1 MSFQKT
7 FDQLLN
13 EILTDY
19 RNQFPGA
26 DTSQGSLIFLKSA
39 CTASA
44 LWGIYNYQE
53 WIARQIFPDTAD
65 PENMEHHAWLREI
78 LRRASETDA
87 ELLARLLA
95 RMRRPPAGG
104 NKYDY
109 VQWALEVDYV
119 AAAWS
124 FPLAQGPGTID
135 VIITA
140 KADYT
145 GSEVP
150 TSHAL
155 TGTVSGVAENK
166 LIDAGGDFTGTVRP
180 GDVAVNDLGIEA
192 EVTAVDS
199 DTQLTLSDDIF
210 TTAGEAYTIKSL
222 TVQVREHIDEK
233 RIPTAKIFR
242 VLPPTIALQDVT
254 MVLEGR
260 VEKVQAKN
268 EVAAYLNALT
278 PNEKMIIDQLRA
290 IAVNNGAAKITSIT
304 PSEDVVPE
312 DVYGMIRPGTISII

>member
-1 MSFQKT
+1 M
-7 FDQLLN
+7 
-13 EILTDY
+13 
-19 RNQFPGA
+19 
-26 DTSQGSLIFLKSA
+26 
-39 CTASA
+39 
-44 LWGIYNYQE
+44 
-53 WIARQIFPDTAD
+53 
-65 PENMEHHAWLREI
+65 
-78 LRRASETDA
+78 
-87 ELLARLLA
+87 
-95 RMRRPPAGG
+95 
-104 NKYDY
+104 
-109 VQWALEVDYV
+109 